1 VTMKVALVADWF
13 APRRG
18 GIESQLLGL
27 ANGLKSAGV
36 DVNVITSMPGPDL
49 VGGIAVTRLKC
60 LRLPW
65 LLLAVSPR
73 LVRILKAALLDVRPD
88 VVHIHPSIVAPTC
101 LAGFIAARSLGLPVV
116 LTFHSWM
123 VNLPR
128 LLRLA
133 DRIWGWASPPVRVTG
148 VGRHIVAQ
156 LDTVRPGL
164 NAGILPNGFDYEFW
178 SKQDGPLAAR
188 QGFTIATAIRFE
200 TKKRPLVLPELLKTV
215 AQSAKG
221 KQVDLV
227 AAGQGR
233 LSRAVLKKA
242 ARLGVAQQFHIEV
255 WLDRDGLRSLYRR
268 ADVFVLPS
276 ITESFGLAALEARAA
291 GLPVVARSGTGVDNY
306 ITDGIDGI
314 LCSSDIEMAEALVR
328 LCHDRDLLARLS
340 GPRPALI
347 RHDWSRVTARHL
359 EVYRDLVRQAGAAPD
374 T

>member
-1 VTMKVALVADWF
+1 MTMKVALVADWF

-73 LVRILKAALLDVRPD
+73 LVGILKAALLNVRPD

-242 ARLGVAQQFHIEV
+242 ARLGVAQQFHIEG
-255 WLDRDGLRSLYRR
+255 WLDREGLRSLYKR

>member
-1 VTMKVALVADWF
+1 MTMKVALVADWF

>member
-1 VTMKVALVADWF
+1 MRVALVADWF

-18 GIESQLLGL
+18 GIENQLLGL

-156 LDTVRPGL
+156 LDTIRSGL

-242 ARLGVAQQFHIEV
+242 ATLGVAQQFHIEG
-255 WLDRDGLRSLYRR
+255 WLDREGLRSLYTR

-359 EVYRDLVRQAGAAPD
+359 EVYRDLLRQAGAAPG